1 MRLRCSAGQ
10 GSGLPTTN
18 KCPHRCQPKY
28 YQAMDSVV
36 VVVFAFVYL
45 GMILGEIPGLALE
58 RTGVALLGAIVLL
71 AAGRV
76 TAEAAWAAVDVPTI
90 GLLFGLMVVSAQFR
104 LGGFYAKVTRQIA
117 AADLGP
123 AALLAALIAIAG
135 ALSAL
140 LANDVVCL
148 AVAPVLIEGCDRR
161 GLNPLPF
168 LLALACA
175 SNAGSAATLIGNP
188 QNMLIGQSLDL
199 SFGRYLLDAGVPAV
213 LSLAAVW
220 AIICRQFRGRWHM
233 PGAGIEAVAPP
244 FNRWQTA
251 KGFFV
256 LTLLVV
262 VFLWSDIP
270 REVAALSAAGLLLMS
285 RRMASRD
292 ILGLVDWQLLV
303 LFMGLFVVN
312 HGLAASGALG
322 EIFGAVRAAGADL
335 SHPGWLFAVTVL
347 LSNLVSNVP
356 AVMLL
361 LPVATHP
368 LAGPVLA
375 LASTLAG
382 NLFIVG
388 SIANI
393 IVVDQSARLGVR
405 ISWRDHARVGV
416 PVTLATLGI
425 AAAWLWMRAGI

>member
-1 MRLRCSAGQ
+1 
-10 GSGLPTTN
+10 
-18 KCPHRCQPKY
+18 
-28 YQAMDSVV
+28 MDSVV
-36 VVVFAFVYL
+36 VLVFAFVYL

-76 TAEAAWAAVDVPTI
+76 SPAEAWAAVDVPTI

-117 AADLGP
+117 AAELGP
-123 AALLAALIAIAG
+123 PALLAALVAIAG

-161 GLNPLPF
+161 ALNPLPF

-188 QNMLIGQSLDL
+188 QNMLIGQTLDL
-199 SFGRYLLDAGVPAV
+199 SFGGYLLDAGVPAV

-220 AIICRQFRGRWHM
+220 AILCRAFQDRWRL
-233 PGAGIEAVAPP
+233 PAAGIKAAAPP

-251 KGFFV
+251 KGLLV
-256 LTLLVV
+256 LTLLVA
-262 VFLWSDIP
+262 VFLGSDAP
-270 REVAALSAAGLLLMS
+270 REVAALSAAGVLLMS

-303 LFMGLFVVN
+303 LFIGLFVVN
-312 HGLAASGALG
+312 HGLAASGAL
-322 EIFGAVRAAGADL
+322 EQIFGALRASGADL
-335 SHPGWLFAVTVL
+335 SQPAWLFAVTVL

-382 NLFIVG
+382 NLFLVG

-393 IVVDQSARLGVR
+393 IVVDQAARLGVR

-416 PVTLATLGI
+416 PVTAATLAI
-425 AAAWLWMRAGI
+425 AAAWLWLRAAW

>member
-1 MRLRCSAGQ
+1 
-10 GSGLPTTN
+10 
-18 KCPHRCQPKY
+18 
-28 YQAMDSVV
+28 MDSVV
-36 VVVFAFVYL
+36 VLVFAFVYL

-76 TAEAAWAAVDVPTI
+76 TPEAAWTAIDVPTI
-90 GLLFGLMVVSAQFR
+90 GLLLGLMVVSAQFR
-104 LGGFYAKVTRQIA
+104 LGGFYANTTRQIA
-117 AADLGP
+117 AANLRP
-123 AALLAALIAIAG
+123 EALLAVLIVIAG

-148 AVAPVLIEGCDRR
+148 AMAPVLIEGCDRR
-161 GLNPLPF
+161 GLNPLPY

-188 QNMLIGQSLDL
+188 QNMLIGQRLGL
-199 SFGRYLLDAGVPAV
+199 SFGRYLIEAGVPAV

-220 AIICRQFRGRWHM
+220 AILCRQFRGRWTA
-233 PGAGIEAVAPP
+233 PPAGVEAAAPP

-256 LTLLVV
+256 LALLVA
-262 VFLWSDIP
+262 VFLWAPIP
-270 REVAALSAAGLLLMS
+270 REVAALSAAGVLLMS

-292 ILGLVDWQLLV
+292 ILGLVDWELLV
-303 LFMGLFVVN
+303 LFSGLFVVN
-312 HGLAASGALG
+312 HSLAASGVLD
-322 EIFGAVRAAGADL
+322 EIFAAVYEAGVDVSQPA
-335 SHPGWLFAVTVL
+335 WLFGATVV

-361 LPVATHP
+361 LPAATHP
-368 LAGPVLA
+368 LAGPVLG

-393 IVVDQSARLGVR
+393 IVVDQAARLGVK

-416 PVTLATLGI
+416 PVTLATLAI
-425 AAAWLWMRAGI
+425 AAVWLWTVDRLIR